1 MNILNLHES
10 DGFDPD
16 DFDDLE
22 VEVSE
27 DGVSGLS
34 RFFIKAM
41 LSIFAVI
48 GIAYGANLALNV
60 NAGNKAE
67 FGQGVT
73 VFGPVCDTNGGITV
87 TPYAGFLN
95 QSGSG
100 KFALDSIILENVDA
114 ACVGK
119 DFILQ
124 MYDNNS
130 AGAQTL
136 SETATSPGNYQGFTS
151 VRFYFQDSA
160 TVTMM
165 SNQYTDVELLTDI
178 DAGSTEFTNN
188 QNSFQLTFDPDTYA
202 NFADAKDVFKITLQT
217 APHIPGATS

>member
-1 MNILNLHES
+1 MDILNLHES
-10 DGFDPD
+10 DGYDPD

-22 VEVSE
+22 NEVSE
-27 DGVSGLS
+27 DAESGVSK
-34 RFFIKAM
+34 FFVKAM
-41 LSIFAVI
+41 LTVFAVI

-87 TPYAGFLN
+87 TPYSGFFN

-124 MYDNNS
+124 VFSNS
-130 AGAQTL
+130 DANALTF
-136 SETATSPGNYQGFTS
+136 SETATSPGVYQGFAS

-165 SNQYTDVELLTDI
+165 SNQYTDVEMLTDTST
-178 DAGSTEFTNN
+178 ATEFDSN
-188 QNSFQLTFDPDTYA
+188 QSSFQITFDPDTYA

-217 APHIPGATS
+217 VQHVDGATS

>member
-22 VEVSE
+22 NEVSE
-27 DGVSGLS
+27 EGISGLS
-34 RFFIKAM
+34 SFFIKAM

-67 FGQGVT
+67 FGQGRT
-73 VFGPVCDTNGGITV
+73 ITTTCDTNGGITV
-87 TPYAGFLN
+87 TPYAGFFN

-114 ACVGK
+114 ACAGK

-124 MYDNNS
+124 MYSES
-130 AGAQTL
+130 AAAALTL

-178 DAGSTEFTNN
+178 DAGSTEYSSN

-217 APHIPGATS
+217 APHVPGATS

>member
-22 VEVSE
+22 NEVSE
-27 DGVSGLS
+27 EGDSGLS
-34 RFFIKAM
+34 KFFIKAM

-67 FGQGVT
+67 FGQGRT
-73 VFGPVCDTNGGITV
+73 ITTTCDTNGGITV
-87 TPYAGFLN
+87 TPYAGFFN

-114 ACVGK
+114 ACAGK

-124 MYDNNS
+124 MYSES
-130 AGAQTL
+130 AAAALTL

-178 DAGSTEFTNN
+178 DAGSTEYSSN

-217 APHIPGATS
+217 APHVPGATS

>member
-22 VEVSE
+22 NEVSE
-27 DGVSGLS
+27 VEESGLS
-34 RFFIKAM
+34 KFFLKAM

-67 FGQGVT
+67 FGQGRT
-73 VFGPVCDTNGGITV
+73 IITTCDKNGGITV

-114 ACVGK
+114 ECVGD

-124 MYDNNS
+124 MYS
-130 AGAQTL
+130 ESAAGALTL

-217 APHIPGATS
+217 APHVPGATS

>member
-22 VEVSE
+22 NEVSE
-27 DGVSGLS
+27 EGISGLS

-67 FGQGVT
+67 FGQGRT
-73 VFGPVCDTNGGITV
+73 LTTTCDTNGGITV

-124 MYDNNS
+124 MYDANS
-130 AGAQTL
+130 ASALTL
-136 SETATSPGNYQGFTS
+136 SETATSPGNYQGFTT

-165 SNQYTDVELLTDI
+165 SNQYTDVELLTDV
-178 DAGSTEFTNN
+178 DAGSTEYTDNL
-188 QNSFQLTFDPDTYA
+188 NSFQLTFDPDTYA

-217 APHIPGATS
+217 APHVPGATS

>member
-22 VEVSE
+22 NEVSE
-27 DGVSGLS
+27 EGVSGLS
-34 RFFIKAM
+34 KFFIKAM

-67 FGQGVT
+67 FGQGRT
-73 VFGPVCDTNGGITV
+73 LTAACDTNGGITV

-114 ACVGK
+114 ACAGK

-124 MYDNNS
+124 MYS
-130 AGAQTL
+130 ESAAGALTL

-178 DAGSTEFTNN
+178 DAGSTEYSSN

-217 APHIPGATS
+217 QPHIAGATS